1 MEQANKIEYNN
12 LKWMDLILID
22 IDNFRIPVRIT
33 RRTDATV
40 WVKKLKFCGLVYED
54 EEQHA
59 LYYNNL
65 YENKYEEIRLSKQ
78 NKKGFYKINAS
89 SNTLKISHKANTI
102 EYKLIDRENDYKN
115 I

>member
-40 WVKKLKFCGLVYED
+40 WVKKLKFC
-54 EEQHA
+54 
-59 LYYNNL
+59 
-65 YENKYEEIRLSKQ
+65 
-78 NKKGFYKINAS
+78 
-89 SNTLKISHKANTI
+89 
-102 EYKLIDRENDYKN
+102 
-115 I
+115 